1 MCIRTVGI
9 MYGIFL
15 CAFGGTLACV
25 TGEASVPIFELSL
38 MGTEDVVPRSEAF
51 WGAMKWLVWWV
62 AFQRVWIWCGGRRGR
77 RLRPRSKRGAW
88 SSDSKAGRS
97 HAALVRRRSQ
107 NQPPASRPWP
117 PVSEGEA
124 LMPLPAAPTRATV
137 EKAIVPH
144 ASLETWVADEV
155 GQTVLGDARLTTR
168 LEKLVMDF
176 SAHPTATIPEACGDW
191 KGTKAAYRFFDNSR
205 LSHAQ
210 ILGGSRQACVD
221 RMSDAELILVVQ
233 DTTSLDYTAHPTT
246 KDVGP
251 LEAETHHGLFVHSC
265 LAVTASGV
273 PLGLLDQ
280 QSWAREAATTGK
292 RASRKQR
299 SIEQKES
306 FKWLLGLRKSLDGV
320 PASVCLVTVADQ
332 EADIFD
338 LFLDAEEH
346 GTHLLIRSAWDRC
359 VEGSAGHLHP
369 TVEQSA
375 VVKTYTV
382 SVGRAPDRL
391 PREARMALRFTT
403 VSVCPPRHRRHEAHL
418 HPITLSAV
426 DVQEIAP
433 PEGQKP
439 LHWRLLTSMPIQ
451 TCDDAYQCVCWYGL
465 RWLVERYHFVLKS
478 GCRIEQRQLGTA
490 ARLQN
495 CLGVYAIVA
504 WRLLWL
510 TYQARQTPKASCEIA
525 FEPEE
530 WQTLYCHVH
539 HTSVP
544 PATPPSLDEALR
556 WLAQLGGFLN
566 RKGDGAPG
574 VKVLWRGWQR
584 LQDMVK
590 IWRLL
595 RPPPTYG

>member
-1 MCIRTVGI
+1 
-9 MYGIFL
+9 
-15 CAFGGTLACV
+15 
-25 TGEASVPIFELSL
+25 
-38 MGTEDVVPRSEAF
+38 
-51 WGAMKWLVWWV
+51 
-62 AFQRVWIWCGGRRGR
+62 
-77 RLRPRSKRGAW
+77 
-88 SSDSKAGRS
+88 
-97 HAALVRRRSQ
+97 
-107 NQPPASRPWP
+107 
-117 PVSEGEA
+117 
-124 LMPLPAAPTRATV
+124 V
-137 EKAIVPH
+137 EKATVAT
-144 ASLETWVADEV
+144 ASFETWVADEV
-155 GQTVLGDARLTTR
+155 GQTVLGDARLTKR

-191 KGTKAAYRFFDNSR
+191 KGTKAAYRFFDNAR

-210 ILGGSRQACVD
+210 ILGGSRQACVE
-221 RMSDAELILVVQ
+221 RMSDSEMILVVQ

-251 LEAETHHGLFVHSC
+251 LEANTHHGLFVHSC
-265 LAVTASGV
+265 LAVTPSGV

-280 QSWAREAATTGK
+280 QSWARDPATTGK
-292 RASRKQR
+292 RACRKKR
-299 SIEQKES
+299 PIEQKES

-338 LFLDAEEH
+338 LFLDAEAH
-346 GTHLLIRSAWDRC
+346 GTQLLIRSAWDRC
-359 VEGSAGHLHP
+359 VEGSAVHLQP

-375 VVKTYTV
+375 VAKTYTV

-391 PREARMALRFTT
+391 PREARMALRLTT

-418 HPITLSAV
+418 HPIPLSAV

-439 LHWRLLTSMPIQ
+439 LHWRLLTSVPIR
-451 TCDDAYQCVCWYGL
+451 TCDDAYQCVCWYSL

-530 WQTLYCHVH
+530 WQTLYCHVY

-544 PATPPSLDEALR
+544 PETPPSLDEAVR

-566 RKGDGAPG
+566 RTGDGAPG

-595 RPPPTYG
+595 RSPPTYG